1 MSQVDQVPK
10 LFRNS
15 CQIPHSQGMNSKVKC
30 QNNCFRHPP
39 SSNGFQKDEATLR
52 PSKDCPFLHLK
63 KHSGN
68 KPNLFIQTTKVEK
81 VEGEAY
87 VNVRKGK
94 IIPSYEI
101 SLTLGWAGEAKMPP
115 ATCCSCNYR

>member
-1 MSQVDQVPK
+1 MSIKSIPQQTAKDLK
-10 LFRNS
+10 L
-15 CQIPHSQGMNSKVKC
+15 K
-30 QNNCFRHPP
+30 
-39 SSNGFQKDEATLR
+39 
-52 PSKDCPFLHLK
+52 
-63 KHSGN
+63 
-68 KPNLFIQTTKVEK
+68 QTTKVEK

-115 ATCCSCNYR
+115 ATRS